1 MGDLARGLHPPPRHS
16 PLLSFGTV
24 ADCLPARLLLSSP
37 LRSARAHL
45 LVPPL
50 STTCAKVTEEG
61 DGGEGHQRLSRF
73 PRNRDLAGALH
84 STCILQRDVPPSP
97 PSRPISFPTP
107 TDNWRKLYAGVR
119 RVKPMEC
126 LHRFNLFRR
135 FDPWRRYASVRGQG
149 STRFETDC
157 KLLKTCDLLLIA
169 YSGVTSSD

>member
-61 DGGEGHQRLSRF
+61 QGGEGHQRLSRF

-126 LHRFNLFRR
+126 SPSIVLICSAVSILGG
-135 FDPWRRYASVRGQG
+135 D
-149 STRFETDC
+149 TRP
-157 KLLKTCDLLLIA
+157 
-169 YSGVTSSD
+169 